1 MNFIRKALL
10 MTCLVALASAPVF
23 AQAAMTQTTLGAAV
37 NGGTSATGGVPLQT
51 TITLANVSG
60 VSGPSL
66 GNQNGSILSVDT
78 EFMQVIAAPNAATN
92 QVLVARGIW
101 GTQARGH
108 VSGATVY
115 VGPPNFFKNF
125 DPNGGCLGT
134 AEPALPT
141 VSAASGD
148 VFTCDT
154 NTGVWVRQASPWIYK
169 FTDGAIPFTW
179 SQCQSSVSGNA
190 TLINGYTTAG
200 AASTPVVQAQTS
212 ATGTNTHTY
221 VCKVHVPQRLS
232 NTQPGKGVYIS
243 NVVFYYGV
251 QGGALGPQA
260 ATPASGTMNGSTV
273 FGTVT
278 YPNPGVAETPSTV
291 APLRADSGT
300 LTITPAAGAFNIAVT
315 TAGAFYTAQFTPAS
329 PILLQTDLQ
338 DLVLTFTLQCAAN
351 TATITNSPGGIIHY
365 TYYPI

>member
-1 MNFIRKALL
+1 MKLHIILL
-10 MTCLVALASAPVF
+10 LLSTLAFS
-23 AQAAMTQTTLGAAV
+23 QSTLQQTTLNSAI
-37 NGGTSATGGVPLQT
+37 NGGTSATGGVVLQT
-51 TITLANVSG
+51 TIFPA
-60 VSGPSL
+60 SL
-66 GNQNGSILSVDT
+66 TGFNPPTQGAQNGSIVAIDT
-78 EFMQVIAAPNAATN
+78 EFMQVLGVNTVTGG
-92 QVLVARGIW
+92 VLVSRGVW

-108 VSGATVY
+108 VAGATVY

-125 DPNGGCLGT
+125 DPNGLCAPSL
-134 AEPALPT
+134 EQALPT

-154 NTGVWVRQASPWIYK
+154 NTNVWVRQASPWIYK
-169 FTDGAIPFTW
+169 FADGAIPFTA
-179 SQCQSSVSGNA
+179 SQCFPSVSGNA
-190 TLINGYTTAG
+190 GTTVGYTALGT
-200 AASTPVVQAQTS
+200 SNTPVAEAQTT

-232 NTQPGKGVYIS
+232 NTQPGKGIYIS

-251 QGGALGPQA
+251 QQASLGAQS
-260 ATPASGTMNGSTV
+260 ATTASGTFNGSTV

-278 YPNPGVAETPSTV
+278 YPTPGTSETPSTV

-300 LTITPAAGAFNIAVT
+300 LSITPAAASFNTATT
-315 TAGAFYTAQFTPAS
+315 TAGAFYSAQFTPAS

-338 DLVLTFTLQCAAN
+338 DLVLTFTFQCAAT
-351 TATITNSPGGIIHY
+351 TATTTNTPGGIIHY